1 MCKMNADGNRYNCSI
16 ENFIMDEYSICREER
31 QYAVFLYNIL
41 RKYGKK
47 QAREKLAGEERD
59 TIFKI
64 FEACGIEA
72 EDDIEYVFYE
82 ATFMRDFFER
92 ERRYS
97 AAIKY
102 DSNKVEAKLL
112 QKTYANDT
120 KWEHI
125 NDDAAEKCF
134 NYQLLKYVHEHDED
148 HNQHQGQ
155 RQNKIDENLKEILR
169 YNLGHTP
176 ILGCPQIEG
185 SELNN
190 REKERIKD
198 MMNAKP
204 DIAVIYRG
212 RSDENDEEKKY
223 LLFIECKFESYEDS
237 YNGENLSQC
246 SVQYDVAK
254 FLCDYLNNLMQRN
267 PLDDG
272 PVCEMAVSLIM
283 ESDHKSR
290 IVKFMRTDEKKKK
303 QDAKAE
309 RNVGKILIKTLIDSN
324 NKILG

>member
-1 MCKMNADGNRYNCSI
+1 MCKMYADGNRYNCSI

-47 QAREKLAGEERD
+47 QVREKLAGEERD
-59 TIFKI
+59 TILKI

-120 KWEHI
+120 KWENI
-125 NDDAAEKCF
+125 GDDAAKKCF
-134 NYQLLKYVHEHDED
+134 NYQLLKYVHKHDEE
-148 HNQHQGQ
+148 HNQHQDRHQ
-155 RQNKIDENLKEILR
+155 DKIDENLKEILR

-176 ILGCPQIEG
+176 ILGYPQIDG
-185 SELNN
+185 AELND
-190 REKERIKD
+190 REKEKIKD

-212 RSDENDEEKKY
+212 MSDEEKKY

-246 SVQYDVAK
+246 SIQYDVAK
-254 FLCDYLNNLMQRN
+254 FLCNYLNDLMQRDF
-267 PLDDG
+267 LDDG
-272 PVCEMAVSLIM
+272 PGCKMAVALIM

-290 IVKFMRTDEKKKK
+290 MVKFMRTDEKKKK
-303 QDAKAE
+303 QGAQEE
-309 RNVGKILIKTLIDSN
+309 RNVGKILIKTLIDCN
-324 NKILG
+324 NKIFG